1 MGSESESR
9 HSSPVSPPLPAEPST
24 DPLSRRGF
32 LASSVTAGVAALAL
46 GGQVEEVRAQAP
58 PAAPAGPPVGLGVI
72 GLGAQGRAILAALSR
87 VPGANVVAICD
98 NYAPLLTR
106 AKEQAP
112 KATPVAEY
120 KQLLDNPAVQA
131 VVIAT
136 PTHQHREIALAAV
149 QAGKHVYCEAPL
161 AHTLEDARAIAQA
174 GKSATTVFQVGQQ
187 YRANPQHLHVSK
199 FVRGGVLGT
208 VAAMRAQW
216 HKKGSWRRPAPN
228 AEREAAVNWR
238 LRRATSPGLIGEE
251 GIHSLDTINWFFKSQ
266 PLAVTG
272 SGQTMLWNDG
282 RETPDTVQ
290 CVFEYPGGM
299 TLAYDATLANSF
311 DGSYELAMGAD
322 AAVLLRGERAWIFKE
337 VDAPLLGWEV
347 YARKE
352 QVGDSSGIAL
362 VADATKILALGK
374 IPGKDGTSLEAGKDA
389 LYYALESFL
398 GSIREKKP
406 PVCGPVE
413 GLQAAVTALKANE
426 AILTGSKVTYQK
438 EWFDLA

>member
-1 MGSESESR
+1 MGLESDSL
-9 HSSPVSPPLPAEPST
+9 HSSPSPTEDSPGSV
-24 DPLSRRGF
+24 SRRGF
-32 LASSVTAGVAALAL
+32 LASSMTAGVAALAL
-46 GGQVEEVRAQAP
+46 GAQVEEVRAQAKP
-58 PAAPAGPPVGLGVI
+58 TPAAPAGPPVGLGVI

-87 VPGANVVAICD
+87 LPGANVVAICD

-106 AKEQAP
+106 GKEQAP
-112 KATPVAEY
+112 KATPVPEY
-120 KQLLDNPAVQA
+120 KQVLDNPAVDA

-136 PTHQHREIALAAV
+136 PTHQHKEIALAAV

-161 AHTLEDARAIAQA
+161 AHTVEEARAIAQA
-174 GKSATTVFQVGQQ
+174 GKNSKSVFQVGQQ

-199 FVRGGVLGT
+199 FVRGGVLGKI
-208 VAAMRAQW
+208 VALRAQW
-216 HKKGSWRRPAPN
+216 HKKGSWRRAAPN
-228 AEREAAVNWR
+228 PAREAMVNWR
-238 LRRATSPGLIGEE
+238 LNRATSPGLIGEE
-251 GIHSLDTINWFFKSQ
+251 GIHSLDTINWFFKTQ
-266 PLAVTG
+266 PVAVTG
-272 SGQTMLWNDG
+272 AGQTMLWNDG

-290 CVFEYPGGM
+290 CVFEYPGSLS
-299 TLAYDATLANSF
+299 LAYDATLANSF
-311 DGSYELAMGAD
+311 DGSYELAMGGD

-352 QVGDSSGIAL
+352 QVGDSNGIAL

-374 IPGKDGTSLEAGKDA
+374 IPGKDGTTLDPGKDA
-389 LYYALESFL
+389 LYYSLESFL

-426 AILTGSKVTYQK
+426 AILAGGKVTYQK
-438 EWFDLA
+438 EWFTLT